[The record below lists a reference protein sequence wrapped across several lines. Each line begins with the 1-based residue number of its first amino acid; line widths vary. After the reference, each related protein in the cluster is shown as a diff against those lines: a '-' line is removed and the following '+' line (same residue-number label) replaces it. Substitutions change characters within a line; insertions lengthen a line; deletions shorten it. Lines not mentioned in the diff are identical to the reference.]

1 MVKIHDKALWIN
13 DKKEFIVCGE
23 IHYYRL
29 EKSEWQDRIDKLKDA
44 GCNAVASYIP
54 WICHEEEEGVFDLT
68 GWERENLD
76 VISFIELCAA
86 NDLYFVARP
95 GPFIMA
101 EMKNEGIPYWVE
113 EKYPKLRCFTWEHRI
128 TPNKTLDYLSPD
140 FLSCVEKWYEKIMP
154 VIADHLITNGGNIIA
169 CQLDNEIGMLSWVAN
184 APDLSDVVLH
194 DLEEWLQKRYSE
206 EELLLRYPFWTKDF
220 ETRRTAYER
229 PDDSYGLKFH
239 KDLGYY
245 MRDRYARYALVL
257 KEMAMKYGVKDVP
270 FLINIHGTGGGR
282 GHTFPVGIS
291 QLMDAYTRSEDF
303 YAGSDIYLSGITMA
317 NLQDI
322 YIINCYMEAVN
333 LPSHPLGS
341 FEFQSGE
348 ADYGEMG
355 AGRLDVSDADFTAR
369 ICALQGNVLINH
381 YLFCGGRNYI
391 LKKPR
396 PDGNHRIAI
405 TGERHGFSAPVNPEG
420 KLSYMFPRMKRANT
434 ILKINGE
441 KLSGMREDRADLAI
455 GFIPDYF
462 MTEYS
467 YTQSEREM
475 IGNVTGSRTGTGWD
489 CFTKALLLNNF
500 SFGGVNLQGDIPLIS
515 QTGMLYVLSASYMDA
530 QVQQRLKEFVEAG
543 GTLLLYG
550 RLPQWDMEG
559 NDCRILADMMQVSR
573 ISSKTEQDL
582 PVMSINPVGILEEY
596 AEVRAY
602 FTEVYEGEGLLPLF
616 ELSVEGGICAFE
628 KQIGSGTVVMIG
640 TDYICNVPAIKK
652 LMNHLGRNSA
662 LSHDCEYHG
671 IMMATSTAK
680 DTGERFLHVMNI
692 DSFAKKCHLYENGEL
707 LLEGREMYLAG
718 RDGYMLPM
726 HVRLEDV
733 TIVYA
738 TAEIYDI
745 QKGSIQFRLTQ
756 PKDVIV
762 LEGFVPIISSDDYD
776 VKLENGNTYIYSRL
790 DGRIEEF
797 IIISFT

>member
-1 MVKIHDKALWIN
+1 MVTIHDKALWIN
-13 DKKEFIVCGE
+13 GKKEFIVCGE

-54 WICHEEEEGVFDLT
+54 WICHEEEEGIFDLT
-68 GWERENLD
+68 GWERDNLD
-76 VISFIELCAA
+76 VVGFIELCAA

-113 EKYPKLRCFTWEHRI
+113 EKYPKLRCYTWEHRI
-128 TPNKTLDYLSPD
+128 TPNKTLDYLAPD
-140 FLSCVEKWYEKIMP
+140 FLACVEKWYEKIMP
-154 VIADHLITNGGNIIA
+154 VIADNLITRGGNIIA

-184 APDLSDVVLH
+184 APDLSEGVLH
-194 DLEEWLQKRYSE
+194 DFEDWLKNRYTE
-206 EELLLRYPFWTKDF
+206 AELQLRYPFRNEDF
-220 ETRRTAYER
+220 ETRRGAYER
-229 PDDSYGLKFH
+229 PEDSYGLIYH

-245 MRDRYARYALVL
+245 MRNRYARYALIL
-257 KEMAMKYGVKDVP
+257 KEMAGRYGVKDIP

-291 QLMDAYTRSEDF
+291 QLMEAYTQSEEF
-303 YAGSDIYLSGITMA
+303 FAGSDIYLSGVSMQ

-322 YIINCYMEAVN
+322 YLINCYMEAAN

-355 AGRLDVSDADFTAR
+355 GGRLDVSDADFTAR
-369 ICALQGNVLINH
+369 ICALQGNVLLNH

-396 PDGNHRIAI
+396 NDGNNRIAI

-434 ILKINGE
+434 ILKTNGE
-441 KLSGMREDRADLAI
+441 KLSGMQEERAGFAI

-467 YTQSEREM
+467 YTSAEKEM
-475 IGNVTGSRTGTGWD
+475 ISNVTRWRIGTGWD
-489 CFTKALLLNNF
+489 CFTKALLLGGYN
-500 SFGGVNLQGDIPLIS
+500 FGGINLQGEKSLIS

-530 QVQQRLKEFVEAG
+530 EVQQRLKDFLGAG

-550 RLPQWDMEG
+550 RLPVWDMEG
-559 NDCRILADMMQVSR
+559 NPCRILAEAMEVEKVSFL
-573 ISSKTEQDL
+573 TEQEL
-582 PVMSINPVGILEEY
+582 PVMSIQPVGILGQY
-596 AEVRAY
+596 AEVRTNY
-602 FTEVYEGEGLLPLF
+602 VELYEGKNLVPLM
-616 ELSVEGGICAFE
+616 ELSVRGGVCAFE
-628 KQIGSGTVVMIG
+628 KTVGHGKAVIIG
-640 TDYICNVPAIKK
+640 TDYICNIPATGT
-652 LMNHLGRNSA
+652 LMRHLGKMPV

-671 IMMATSTAK
+671 ILMAMSS
-680 DTGERFLHVMNI
+680 DTKECFLHVLNI
-692 DSFAKKCHLYENGEL
+692 DNFVKKCKMYYKSEVLF
-707 LLEGREMYLAG
+707 EGKEMYLG
-718 RDGYMLPM
+718 SRDAYLLPIGVQIG
-726 HVRLEDV
+726 HYL
-733 TIVYA
+733 IAYA

-745 QKGSIQFRLTQ
+745 HESAIQFRLTQ
-756 PKDVIV
+756 PQDVIV
-762 LEGFVPIISSDDYD
+762 WEGFVSIELSDKYD
-776 VKLENGNTYIYSRL
+776 VKQENGRTYVYSKL

-797 IIISFT
+797 LTVYFVS

>member
-1 MVKIHDKALWIN
+1 MVKIQDKALWIN

-29 EKSEWQDRIDKLKDA
+29 EKSEWQDRINKLKDA

-76 VISFIELCAA
+76 VIGFIELCAA

-95 GPFIMA
+95 GPFVMA

-113 EKYPKLRCFTWEHRI
+113 EKYPKLRSYTWEHRI
-128 TPNKTLDYLSPD
+128 TPNKTLDYLAPD
-140 FLSCVEKWYEKIMP
+140 FLHCVEKWYEQIMP
-154 VIADHLITNGGNIIA
+154 VIAEHLITNGGNIIA

-184 APDLSDVVLH
+184 APDLSDVVLC
-194 DLEEWLQKRYSE
+194 DFEEWLKKRYSE
-206 EELLLRYPFWTKDF
+206 DELKLRYPFWTADF
-220 ETRRTAYER
+220 ENRRSAYER
-229 PDDSYGLKFH
+229 PEDSYGLKFH

-245 MRDRYARYALVL
+245 MRDRYARYALEL
-257 KEMAMKYGVKDVP
+257 KKMAEKYGVKDIP

-291 QLMDAYTRSEDF
+291 QLVDAYTQSPDF
-303 YAGSDIYLSGITMA
+303 YAGSDIYLSGITME

-322 YIINCYMEAVN
+322 YIIHCYMEAVN
-333 LPSHPLGS
+333 LPSHPLGC

-369 ICALQGNVLINH
+369 ICALQGNVMLNH

-434 ILKINGE
+434 ILKVNGE
-441 KLSGMREDRADLAI
+441 KLSGMREVRADLAI

-467 YTQSEREM
+467 YTPSEREM
-475 IGNVTGSRTGTGWD
+475 VGNVTRWRTGTGWD
-489 CFTKALLLNNF
+489 CFTKALLLNQF
-500 SFGGVNLQGDIPLIS
+500 HFGGVNLQGEIPLIS

-530 QVQQRLKEFVEAG
+530 KVQTRLKEFVETG

-559 NDCRILADMMQVSR
+559 NVCRIFADFLEVSS
-573 ISSKTEQDL
+573 ISFKTEQDI
-582 PVMSINPVGILEEY
+582 PVMSIQPVGVLGEY
-596 AEVRAY
+596 AEVRTYSA
-602 FTEVYEGEGLLPLF
+602 EVYEGQRLLPLM

-628 KQIGSGTVVMIG
+628 KQISSGKVVMIG
-640 TDYICNVPAIKK
+640 TDYICHVPAIRK
-652 LMNHLGRNSA
+652 LMQHLGRESA
-662 LSHDCEYHG
+662 LAHDCEYNG
-671 IMMATSTAK
+671 ILMAMSAAM
-680 DTGERFLHVMNI
+680 DTEERFLHVMNI
-692 DSFAKKCHLYENGEL
+692 DAFAKTTKLYENGEVL
-707 LLEGREMYLAG
+707 FEGKEMYLG
-718 RDGYMLPM
+718 SRDGYLLPL
-726 HVRLEDV
+726 HLQLEDKE
-733 TIVYA
+733 IVYA
-738 TAEIYDI
+738 TAEIYDY
-745 QKGSIQFRLTQ
+745 QKNRVQFRLTQ
-756 PKDVIV
+756 PQDVIV
-762 LEGFVPIISSDDYD
+762 WKGEVSIQPSEAYD
-776 VKLENGNTYIYSRL
+776 VKMKCGNTYVYSKR

-797 IIISFT
+797 LTILF